1 VHHDQLLDAQRH
13 YFNEFED
20 LLQDSAFSA
29 LSEIRFIFIEV
40 AYSVFISRS
49 DETSAMTPE
58 KVERQNDLVSKFP
71 RLAARGVIIKA
82 I

>member
-1 VHHDQLLDAQRH
+1 MQ
-13 YFNEFED
+13 EF
-20 LLQDSAFSA
+20 AFSG

-49 DETSAMTPE
+49 DETSEATPE
-58 KVERQNDLVSKFP
+58 KMERQKDLIPNFP
-71 RLAARGVIIKA
+71 RLTARGVIIKA